1 MILSPFLMVFVI
13 VSVLALLVFA
23 ILTAFD
29 VRSRSIRRRMAQYVS
44 VPTEEESSIR
54 RAEVASMLT
63 GHAQRRV
70 AGQEWWQ
77 SFEKDVELGGFRASA
92 TTLAGWTLIAG
103 ILASLVVAIASQSLF
118 GLLAGLAA
126 PFVLRFYVT
135 HRVSSM
141 RKAFGEQL
149 PDNLEVLAGALR
161 AGHSLVGAMN
171 VMVDGADEPS
181 KSEFRRV
188 LSGRAARHPD
198 RPGADGDVA
207 SAWRTSTS
215 SRSRSSRGSS
225 ARPAAT
231 RPRFSTASSRTSAA
245 GWRSAG

>member
-1 MILSPFLMVFVI
+1 MVFVI

-54 RAEVASMLT
+54 RAEVASLLT

-92 TTLAGWTLIAG
+92 TTLAGWSLIAG
-103 ILASLVVAIASQSLF
+103 DPRVARRRDRDA
-118 GLLAGLAA
+118 
-126 PFVLRFYVT
+126 V
-135 HRVSSM
+135 
-141 RKAFGEQL
+141 
-149 PDNLEVLAGALR
+149 ALR
-161 AGHSLVGAMN
+161 AARRPRCAVRAADLREAPRDVDAQGVRGAASRQPR
-171 VMVDGADEPS
+171 GARGRAARRPQPRRRDERHG
-181 KSEFRRV
+181 RRRGRALEDRV
-188 LSGRAARHPD
+188 PPRALRRAARHPD

-207 SAWRTSTS
+207 AHGQR
-215 SRSRSSRGSS
+215 RHRAGRDRHAARS

-231 RPRFSTASSRTSAA
+231 PPRCSTASSRTCAA
-245 GWRSAG
+245 AWRSAA